1 MLRSG
6 AGRLGA
12 IPRLAKGDK
21 FSSFFA
27 AGVVVFRVFVVNE
40 EKLSPSACRRFVR
53 LALRLILCTDAL
65 HEFILSEAG
74 LVAWVP
80 GSFPWGDRL
89 ASSQH
94 RGTIHVPRAGVPS
107 CTFGSAARAE

>member
-1 MLRSG
+1 M
-6 AGRLGA
+6 
-12 IPRLAKGDK
+12 
-21 FSSFFA
+21 
-27 AGVVVFRVFVVNE
+27 FVWLTKKNFHP
-40 EKLSPSACRRFVR
+40 LSADVSYGLF
-53 LALRLILCTDAL
+53 LRLLLSMDAL
-65 HEFILSEAG
+65 HEFILSEA
-74 LVAWVP
+74 VQIAWVP